1 MKKGYKIVVSTDLQ
15 KRYLLE
21 VLYHDSVFVP
31 IYGKI
36 RIHSLIPTNAWEV
49 ESTGRGWTKRAG
61 GTLTNCYRPGTGFL
75 GMAGASHNRT
85 WRIVRRSNRRYFKP
99 SVLVWGPSGWRLGAS
114 VVTYNVG
121 NEIHSAHG
129 FYCFATKDEALR
141 WC

>member
-21 VLYHDSVFVP
+21 VLYPGYGPMFVP
-31 IYGKI
+31 IYGMI
-36 RIHSLIPTNAWEV
+36 RVHSLIPTNAWEV
-49 ESTGRGWTKRAG
+49 ESIGPCWVARRCSGW
-61 GTLTNCYRPGTGFL
+61 NRPGTGFVGL
-75 GMAGASHNRT
+75 AGASHNRR
-85 WRIVRRSNRRYFKP
+85 WQIVRRSNRRYFKP

-114 VVTYNVG
+114 AVTYNVG